1 MAKRLRER
9 IVRDFP
15 QYAELKT
22 LLDLASVTWPRYG
35 IGAAELSELDDY
47 TRELLV
53 IAVTA

>member
-47 TRELLV
+47 TKELLV